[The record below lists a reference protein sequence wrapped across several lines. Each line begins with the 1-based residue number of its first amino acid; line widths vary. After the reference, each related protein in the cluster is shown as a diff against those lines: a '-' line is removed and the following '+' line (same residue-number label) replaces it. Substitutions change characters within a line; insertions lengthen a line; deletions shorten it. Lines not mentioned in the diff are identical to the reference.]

1 MSQSQFPE
9 RQDYSIVPS
18 SIFGQD
24 RQVAQKFREGLDG
37 RIQEIAIPLLK
48 YIREEKPELDSLRE
62 YSFKLVGSDIQ
73 GQEIL
78 YIALKSINTILEDP
92 AQRKMVEALTDVL
105 FDALYNPTKT
115 SIKTKLDQLSP
126 KEVSLKEGVLPEIN
140 PKHRELIGK
149 YLRGEKGVDHFVEK
163 IGLNRDTAKEILTSI
178 KVMDLEI
185 NRYSRAEK
193 ESLGYQSTYPLRML
207 CLQESNGSMNSYEA
221 FTYSIKPEYFG
232 NPFSPVA
239 RDYASHEYN
248 YVPER
253 VAEHRR
259 VAANYGIE
267 MMQLSQR
274 LDLPP
279 RVFYCLGGNSG
290 VGKSRCA
297 NTDLEFQKGLVDGE
311 IVGAL
316 NLDSLKGKLRKGIPK
331 VTNQQIHV
339 EGWAVAQKLAK
350 ELKTK
355 AIKTSIVID
364 ERLGTVDSVK
374 DVIKLAEQ
382 TDAKVRYK
390 DIDGSLLVSS
400 LRVLGRDIKTE
411 PCLPF
416 QPIADGQ
423 TAIRS
428 QRRAVVEMIKSS
440 PSIESYQLFVANRA
454 GEQVLVAEKKGGRFI
469 VHDQELLDSS
479 MNMPTKAEIEL
490 LRDTKIDSEFLR
502 QISLLPGVKVAEVKK
517 YEGKTLGEALDLHS
531 KEMPLYR

>member
-24 RQVAQKFREGLDG
+24 RQVAQKFREGLDL
-37 RIQEIAIPLLK
+37 RIQEITVPLLK

-78 YIALKSINTILEDP
+78 YIALKSINTMLEDP
-92 AQRKMVEALTDVL
+92 AQRTMVQALTDVL

-149 YLRGEKGVDHFVEK
+149 YLKGEKGVDDFVEK
-163 IGLNRDTAKEILTSI
+163 IGLNRDTA
-178 KVMDLEI
+178 
-185 NRYSRAEK
+185 K

-316 NLDSLKGKLRKGIPK
+316 NLDSLKGKLRKGVPK

-428 QRRAVVEMIKSS
+428 QRRTVVEMIKSS

-454 GEQVLVAEKKGGRFI
+454 GEQVLAAEKKGGLFI

-479 MNMPTKAEIEL
+479 MNMPSKAEIEL